1 MGETCNHVTAAMFG
15 VGTAVCTGLTN
26 PSCISSANEWL
37 PCRKDIGPTKRS
49 RTCKNLNF
57 DYLYKDGGTVKSK
70 QNHKYFTQC
79 LMQMG
84 ITRTKN
90 DYFVVSTTH
99 GTVIDN
105 IPFAKELWESIK
117 SNFEMFFKDFE
128 RLLFKLIFFRVR
140 V

>member
-1 MGETCNHVTAAMFG
+1 
-15 VGTAVCTGLTN
+15 
-26 PSCISSANEWL
+26 
-37 PCRKDIGPTKRS
+37 
-49 RTCKNLNF
+49 
-57 DYLYKDGGTVKSK
+57 
-70 QNHKYFTQC
+70 
-79 LMQMG
+79 MQMG

-99 GTVIDN
+99 GIVINN